1 MTVHSVKHSVKKTK
15 RFALP
20 MVMSLTA
27 MMALTAC
34 GSHLASQPSS
44 AKTMSTQTMEHHAMN
59 TTHTTKTIAS
69 RYDFNETV
77 SRLQSAFKDKN
88 MTIFATID
96 HQHAAQQVDL
106 DMQPAKVIVFGTP
119 KAGTPLMK
127 KDPHF
132 ALKLPLKVLV
142 TETDGQVLV
151 SFEDT
156 HALIAGSQIDFD
168 DVKDTLANAEKL
180 IEKTVTQ

>member
-1 MTVHSVKHSVKKTK
+1 MTVYSVKHSVKKTK

-34 GSHLASQPSS
+34 GNHLTSQSSS
-44 AKTMSTQTMEHHAMN
+44 AKTMEHHAMN

-69 RYDFNETV
+69 RYDFNDTV
-77 SRLQSAFKDKN
+77 SHLQSAFKDKN

-142 TETDGQVLV
+142 TETDGQVWV